1 MNGFGEEGNNGV
13 SVVRLVEL
21 GLIEAVDEDNEVLLR
36 VDFSFYKIIS
46 GEKLFSKT
54 VLYEP

>member
-21 GLIEAVDEDNEVLLR
+21 SLIEAVDEDNEVLLR
-36 VDFSFYKIIS
+36 VDFSFYEIIS

-54 VLYEP
+54 VLNKP